1 MKGLIYLYQR
11 TIANR
16 VKKALKR
23 PMTYV
28 WAFVFVLY
36 VIMIYGSFNLVIK
49 DAKIATPE
57 NLVTVLSCIV
67 LLLLPSN
74 VISYSKRHGLLFRPS
89 EAHFVFPAPVSP
101 KVILMFTGVKSFI
114 GNIIIGIIVSI
125 GGVYWFHAGIGQM
138 LLYFVF
144 FVVFE
149 SILEASI
156 IIFCYGNERF
166 HEKFFKRLTVVMYIF
181 MAVMVGIGAYLLLTQ
196 KAEFS
201 VIREYLAMPIIQL
214 IPIVGWNIAVMHL
227 IFIGPSVINV
237 IGTVLFLVS
246 TIGMLSA
253 AVKMKCTG
261 EYFEDATKFA
271 DEYQTKRRE
280 AQKGVASIGFGKKK
294 KYRKASVEYKGN
306 YAKAIYFRQ
315 LLEYKKNKTFI
326 FGWNTLLC
334 FGIGIA
340 MGVYGYMNNIEKEF
354 GSLKVFIIPGVV
366 AYVVFIFSGYATKW
380 SKELENPYTYL
391 IPDSA
396 LKKVWYSTKIEH
408 IRAIVDG
415 IFVTLPGAIAF
426 GIGPVM
432 TVLTILLYVCLMANR
447 LYYGMFAD
455 VIIGKNFGNT
465 GKTIVKMIL
474 QGIAMCIAIIV
485 AIAGYFAWGLETG
498 FFLMILA
505 MGILTFAG
513 AAGASVSFMKMEMLE
528 I

>member
-1 MKGLIYLYQR
+1 
-11 TIANR
+11 
-16 VKKALKR
+16 
-23 PMTYV
+23 
-28 WAFVFVLY
+28 
-36 VIMIYGSFNLVIK
+36 
-49 DAKIATPE
+49 
-57 NLVTVLSCIV
+57 
-67 LLLLPSN
+67 
-74 VISYSKRHGLLFRPS
+74 
-89 EAHFVFPAPVSP
+89 
-101 KVILMFTGVKSFI
+101 
-114 GNIIIGIIVSI
+114 
-125 GGVYWFHAGIGQM
+125 
-138 LLYFVF
+138 
-144 FVVFE
+144 
-149 SILEASI
+149 
-156 IIFCYGNERF
+156 
-166 HEKFFKRLTVVMYIF
+166 
-181 MAVMVGIGAYLLLTQ
+181 
-196 KAEFS
+196 
-201 VIREYLAMPIIQL
+201 
-214 IPIVGWNIAVMHL
+214 
-227 IFIGPSVINV
+227 
-237 IGTVLFLVS
+237 
-246 TIGMLSA
+246 
-253 AVKMKCTG
+253 
-261 EYFEDATKFA
+261 
-271 DEYQTKRRE
+271 
-280 AQKGVASIGFGKKK
+280 
-294 KYRKASVEYKGN
+294 
-306 YAKAIYFRQ
+306 
-315 LLEYKKNKTFI
+315 
-326 FGWNTLLC
+326 
-334 FGIGIA
+334 

-485 AIAGYFAWGLETG
+485 AIAGYFAWGLEAG